1 PFLAAPFVTRL
12 PAELRAG
19 IARHGLRN
27 SHLTAIAPA
36 GTISVLAGGV
46 SSGVEPIFA
55 LEGSRR
61 VRQEDGSFAEVSTAC
76 PALLA
81 WRTQA
86 KHGASPPDVFVTA
99 TQIGPEAQLL
109 MQAALQ
115 PHVDNAISKTTNVAA
130 DIDYE
135 HFAAIY
141 RRAFELGLKGCTVF
155 RPNPVTGSIL
165 R

>member
-1 PFLAAPFVTRL
+1 L
-12 PAELRAG
+12 
-19 IARHGLRN
+19 I
-27 SHLTAIAPA
+27 
-36 GTISVLAGGV
+36 
-46 SSGVEPIFA
+46 
-55 LEGSRR
+55 
-61 VRQEDGSFAEVSTAC
+61 
-76 PALLA
+76 
-81 WRTQA
+81 
-86 KHGASPPDVFVTA
+86 
-99 TQIGPEAQLL
+99 QLL
-109 MQAALQ
+109 KLAVELIAARRHVLLEALQ